1 MKAYTTVLGAS
12 EAEFTEKKSRFIGR
26 CFPVETEDE
35 AFAVIADVKK
45 RHWDATHN
53 CYAFIVGENGLTQRF
68 SDDGEPS
75 GTAGM
80 PILDVIKQK
89 GLTNTL
95 IVVTRYFGGILL
107 GAGGLV
113 RAYSKAAAS
122 AVDCADMVRVE
133 PAAVMTVEI
142 DYSRYGSLEGYIRQ
156 RASVDEVL
164 FSDVVSIRALVPT
177 GDVEAF
183 IADITERTDG
193 RAKTER
199 IGEAALKKRT

>member
-95 IVVTRYFGGILL
+95 IVVTRYFGGIML

-113 RAYSKAAAS
+113 RAYSHSASIAVAAGGIVTRAM
-122 AVDCADMVRVE
+122 CAGLKV
-133 PAAVMTVEI
+133 TC
-142 DYSRYGSLEGYIRQ
+142 DYYFYGKLS
-156 RASVDEVL
+156 S
-164 FSDVVSIRALVPT
+164 LVPESGGVIEDT
-177 GDVEAF
+177 VFEDNVTLIFRLPLELVDGFNAKLIDVSNGRYRAEKTDEF
-183 IADITERTDG
+183 FADVD
-193 RAKTER
+193 
-199 IGEAALKKRT
+199 

>member
-142 DYSRYGSLEGYIRQ
+142 DYSRYGALEGYIRQ

-199 IGEAALKKRT
+199 IGEATLKKRT

>member
-133 PAAVMTVEI
+133 PAAVMMVEI

-199 IGEAALKKRT
+199 IGEATLKKRT

>member
-113 RAYSKAAAS
+113 RA
-122 AVDCADMVRVE
+122 
-133 PAAVMTVEI
+133 
-142 DYSRYGSLEGYIRQ
+142 
-156 RASVDEVL
+156 
-164 FSDVVSIRALVPT
+164 
-177 GDVEAF
+177 
-183 IADITERTDG
+183 
-193 RAKTER
+193 
-199 IGEAALKKRT
+199 

>member
-133 PAAVMTVEI
+133 PTAVMTVEI

-199 IGEAALKKRT
+199 IGEATLKKRT

>member
-122 AVDCADMVRVE
+122 AVDCADMVRV
-133 PAAVMTVEI
+133 
-142 DYSRYGSLEGYIRQ
+142 
-156 RASVDEVL
+156 
-164 FSDVVSIRALVPT
+164 
-177 GDVEAF
+177 
-183 IADITERTDG
+183 
-193 RAKTER
+193 
-199 IGEAALKKRT
+199 

>member
-133 PAAVMTVEI
+133 TAAVMTVEI

-164 FSDVVSIRALVPT
+164 FSDVVSIRALVLT

-199 IGEAALKKRT
+199 IGEATLKKRT